1 MEVIPMLKKLCKA
14 VLCAGLGCVMITAT
28 VYAQPTYEQQR
39 CDEIGIVFIPFDKDN
54 PIQCEDCE

>member
-1 MEVIPMLKKLCKA
+1 MLKKLCKA